1 MVNNFVM
8 AGKLGDFLHAM
19 FAVKNI
25 CERDNI
31 TANVYMDPHGF
42 EFGVENT
49 QRELEP
55 ILMQQ
60 HYMNSLQVLT
70 ESNKQKLEQE
80 GFIDLRQYIKS
91 PFLYKCCWSE
101 MYSKT
106 FNFPILNTY
115 KWITYDKVNNDL
127 KGKILIQRKANIM
140 RNPHFPFKQ
149 IIDQYGKENFL
160 FISSTKKDNSTD
172 YEEFPYKSLI
182 DYYEVETLEEWF
194 TAINSCEIIIAN
206 LSAPAVMA
214 HAMDKPRVIELP
226 GNGDTA
232 RLDIYHCMGEELYSN
247 NVRWFVNN
255 ELNTIT

>member
-101 MYSKT
+101 LYSKT

-115 KWITYDKVNNDL
+115 KWISYDKVNSDL
-127 KGKILIQRKANIM
+127 QGKIIIQRKANAM
-140 RNPHFPFKQ
+140 RNTIFPYKE
-149 IIDQYGKENFL
+149 IIEQYGRENFIFL
-160 FISSTKKDNSTD
+160 SSNKND

-182 DYYEVETLEEWF
+182 DYYQVQTLDEWF
-194 TAINSCEIIIAN
+194 TAINSCGIIIAN

-226 GNGDTA
+226 ANDNTFL
-232 RLDIYHCMGEELYSN
+232 LDAYHCMGEEKYSN
-247 NVRWFVNN
+247 NVRWFLNN
-255 ELNTIT
+255 DLNTIT